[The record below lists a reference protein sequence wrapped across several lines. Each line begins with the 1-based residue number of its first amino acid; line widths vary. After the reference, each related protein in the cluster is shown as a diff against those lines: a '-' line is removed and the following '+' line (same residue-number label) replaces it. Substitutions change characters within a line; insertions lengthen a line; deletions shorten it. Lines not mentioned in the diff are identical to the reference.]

1 MAEQLEGSTSF
12 CNEGGVCSDC
22 LTKNSADSPAWFPL
36 GARGVNTVGLNSRYE
51 PKREPLSHNILTAEI
66 YCSAHKRVESEAEG
80 RADRRPRRND
90 VLLKALRTRVEKP
103 DLPLTSRQYLF
114 KSNKMERPDS
124 PSPSH
129 LSMKSDSSMIQPL
142 RFSDRDKGMERPD
155 SPLPSQV
162 SMKSDSSM
170 IQPLRLS
177 QTEKSC
183 QMEGPDWPSL
193 SHASMRSDSSMI
205 QPLRFSQADK
215 RTQMDRPDSPSPSQ
229 VSLKS
234 NSSMIQPLRFSE
246 TDTSLLSTDIFRCSV
261 CTEVLRDPVSNTCG
275 HNYCKDC
282 ITEYWAQSEHGGET
296 CPECRKTSRLQ
307 LVAHTNKALAK
318 AIAELKFT
326 EAAAGDAR
334 DIKKGVCQYHGRVLD
349 MFCRTDQIHICKSCA
364 IQEHRDHKKHYTMV
378 TPNTLST
385 LQNMLS
391 SMTADMF
398 RDFQRHLHQE
408 YPECFEG
415 LEDDSDPKGVAE
427 RMMESFSRED
437 TLKVTVRFLTPTT
450 PLVICMETVK
460 TKLRIKFK
468 HLYEGNEQ
476 LGQQSILEDIYTQLY
491 ITEGGTGEVNNEHE
505 VRQIEAAAKNLYT
518 QETPLDLSNIFKA
531 QKHIKTVLT
540 KGIAG
545 IGKTVSVQKFVLDW
559 AEGRS
564 NQDFHLILP
573 LSFRD
578 LNLEGE
584 RVYSLMGLLQHYF
597 PELQQIENLE
607 SKNIKLLLILDGL
620 DECRVSLEFQNSQKW
635 SDETKPTTLSVLLV
649 NLIQGNLLPSAHLW
663 ITSRPAAAN
672 QIPKGCAQRVTEVR
686 GFQEKQKEEYFK
698 KKFKEK
704 HVADKII
711 EHVRSSQS
719 LHIMCHIPVFCWISA
734 TVLETFLK
742 SPGSSEIPKDQTQ
755 LYTHFLLIQT
765 SMKNIKYQGVK
776 IEDPR
781 KLSETDKEMILKLGR
796 LAFEE
801 IQKGN
806 LIFYEEELEK
816 YGIEISEGSQF
827 STLCTEIFKE
837 EAGFYSKKIFC
848 FVHLSVQEFL
858 AALYV
863 LCSNINEGANVLSPE
878 PRQKEKVK
886 LSDVLKSAVTKAMR
900 CKNGEL
906 DLFLRFLLGLSLD
919 SNQRLLKGL
928 LTQKAGSPQSIKE
941 TVKFIE
947 EKIKTQNTTE
957 RTINLFHCLNELN
970 DNSLVKEMEMILQKG
985 KLSDKVLKP
994 DQCSALAFVLLIS
1007 EDIMEEFDLRAF
1019 NTQQVGRQRLLP
1031 VVKTAKKAIL
1041 SGCKITPES
1050 CETVASALKIA
1061 NSPVRELEL
1070 SYNGFGDKGVEQ
1082 LLTGL
1087 TSPHCWL
1094 EKLNLAG
1101 CGITDTSCKV
1111 LATVLETEGSHL
1123 TYLDLSF
1130 NNLKDSGV
1138 KLLQSGLQSLWC
1150 NLQKLRLRECGLT
1163 KTSCKSLAEVLV
1175 SATTKLTDLDLRDNN
1190 LKDSGVKLL
1199 SRGLGNQ
1206 YCKLQALSLSGCQI
1220 TKEGFKSLAGAL
1232 GSNPSHIRNLDLSYN
1247 YPRDIDM
1254 KLIPGLAES
1263 SLEVKLD
1270 HGGESRLKSGLR
1282 KYACQLT
1289 LDSNTANGHL
1299 RLSEDN
1305 RQVAVNVQYVS
1316 LHGNDPGRMF
1326 VPVPVRMSPK
1336 LLAVTD
1342 FAFKPLRIC
1351 LS

>member
-1 MAEQLEGSTSF
+1 
-12 CNEGGVCSDC
+12 
-22 LTKNSADSPAWFPL
+22 
-36 GARGVNTVGLNSRYE
+36 
-51 PKREPLSHNILTAEI
+51 
-66 YCSAHKRVESEAEG
+66 
-80 RADRRPRRND
+80 
-90 VLLKALRTRVEKP
+90 
-103 DLPLTSRQYLF
+103 
-114 KSNKMERPDS
+114 MERPDS

-129 LSMKSDSSMIQPL
+129 SSMKSDSSMIQPL
-142 RFSDRDKGMERPD
+142 RFSDEDKRIQMERPD
-155 SPLPSQV
+155 SPLASQA

-177 QTEKSC
+177 QTEKRT
-183 QMEGPDWPSL
+183 QAEGPDSPSL

-205 QPLRFSQADK
+205 QPLRFSQTDE
-215 RTQMDRPDSPSPSQ
+215 RTQIQRPDSPSPSQ
-229 VSLKS
+229 VSMKS
-234 NSSMIQPLRFSE
+234 DSSMIQPLRFSA
-246 TDTSLLSTDIFRCSV
+246 TDT
-261 CTEVLRDPVSNTCG
+261 
-275 HNYCKDC
+275 
-282 ITEYWAQSEHGGET
+282 
-296 CPECRKTSRLQ
+296 KT
-307 LVAHTNKALAK
+307 H
-318 AIAELKFT
+318 ET
-326 EAAAGDAR
+326 EAAAVETS
-334 DIKKGVCQYHGRVLD
+334 DINKERCQYHGRVLD
-349 MFCRTDQIHICKSCA
+349 MFCRTDQNPICKSCA
-364 IQEHRDHKKHYTMV
+364 IQEHRDHKKHYTKV
-378 TPNTLST
+378 TPNTLSA

-391 SMTADMF
+391 SMTADTF
-398 RDFQRHLHQE
+398 RALKNHLCRE
-408 YPECFEG
+408 YPECFES
-415 LEDDSDPKGVAE
+415 LEDDLDPKGVAE
-427 RMMESFSRED
+427 RMMESFSGED
-437 TLKVTVRFLTPTT
+437 TLKVTVHFLTRNT

-468 HLYEGNEQ
+468 HLHEGNEQ

-505 VRQIEAAAKNLYT
+505 VRQIEAAAKNLYA

-545 IGKTVSVQKFVLDW
+545 VGKTVSVQKFVLDW
-559 AEGRS
+559 AEGQS

-578 LNLEGE
+578 LNLERG
-584 RVYSLMGLLQHYF
+584 RVCSLMGLLQHYF
-597 PELQQIENLE
+597 PEIKEIEKLE
-607 SKNIKLLLILDGL
+607 SENIKFLLILDGL
-620 DECRVSLEFQNSQKW
+620 DECRLSLDFQNSQKW
-635 SDETKPTTLSVLLV
+635 SDIAKPTTLNVLLV

-686 GFQEKQKEEYFK
+686 GFQEKQKEEYFR

-711 EHVRSSQS
+711 EHIWSSRS

-765 SMKNIKYQGVK
+765 SMKNMKYQGMK
-776 IEDPR
+776 KEDPR

-801 IQKGN
+801 LQKGN
-806 LIFYEEELEK
+806 LIFYEEELKK
-816 YGIEISEGSQF
+816 YGIDISEGSQF

-837 EAGFYSKKIFC
+837 EAGFYSKTIFC

-863 LCSNINEGANVLSPE
+863 LCSNINEGTNVLSPE

-886 LSDVLKSAVTKAMR
+886 LSDVLKSAVTKAMQ

-906 DLFLRFLLGLSLD
+906 DLFLRFLLGLSID

-928 LTQKAGSPQSIKE
+928 LIQKASSPQSIKE

-970 DNSLVKEMEMILQKG
+970 DNSLVKEMETILHTE

-994 DQCSALAFVLLIS
+994 DQCSALAFVLLLS
-1007 EDIMEEFDLRAF
+1007 DDIIKEFDLRAF

-1041 SGCKITPES
+1041 SGCNITPDS

-1082 LLTGL
+1082 LLAGL

-1111 LATVLETEGSHL
+1111 LASVLETEGSHL
-1123 TYLDLSF
+1123 TCLDLSF

-1138 KLLQSGLQSLWC
+1138 KLLQSGLQSLHC
-1150 NLQKLRLRECGLT
+1150 NLQKLRLRECMLT
-1163 KTSCKSLAEVLV
+1163 KTSCKSLAQVLV
-1175 SATTKLTDLDLRDNN
+1175 STTTKLTDLDLRDNN
-1190 LKDSGVKLL
+1190 LKDSGVKFL
-1199 SRGLGNQ
+1199 SRGLKNQ
-1206 YCKLQALSLSGCQI
+1206 SCKLQALSLSGCQI
-1220 TKEGFKSLAGAL
+1220 TKEGFKSLADAL

-1247 YPRDIDM
+1247 YPGDSDM
-1254 KLIPGLAES
+1254 KLIPGIAES

-1270 HGGESRLKSGLR
+1270 HGGESRIKSGLR

-1299 RLSEDN
+1299 WLSEDK
-1305 RQVAVNVQYVS
+1305 RQVSWVEEKKEYPEHPGRFNHVSQILCKEGLSEERFYWEVSWTGNGTYIGVTYKAETLDQGWNTVFGLNDKSWGLECADNEYNICHNKSKTSIPSPSQSHTVGVYLDWKGGTLSFYNVTSGNLTLLHTTHQTFTEPLYPGFGFKSQRSTVS
-1316 LHGNDPGRMF
+1316 LCKMD
-1326 VPVPVRMSPK
+1326 K
-1336 LLAVTD
+1336 
-1342 FAFKPLRIC
+1342 K
-1351 LS
+1351 